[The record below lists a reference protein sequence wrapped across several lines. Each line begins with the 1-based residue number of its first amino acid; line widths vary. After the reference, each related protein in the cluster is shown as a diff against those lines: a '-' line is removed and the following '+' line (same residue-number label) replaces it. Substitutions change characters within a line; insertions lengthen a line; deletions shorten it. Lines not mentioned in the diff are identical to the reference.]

1 MKKITKYSLIIFVL
15 LTFAACKKFLNPDE
29 FSIVSGKNVY
39 TNLGLITNALTSA
52 YANLPGGYND
62 IGESWLSGA
71 ADELEAVS
79 STQSIQDFNQGNW
92 SAYNN
97 PDNQF
102 SRNYTGIRKV
112 ADFLQGTD
120 TLTWKSYQFS
130 DPVEYNRRTNLIIQY
145 RAEARFLRA
154 FFYAELIKRFGG
166 VPLVK
171 SKLSID
177 PNSNDLTNLKRNSFE
192 ECVNYIT
199 SECDSAAA
207 VLPLR
212 IATSDL
218 ASQDGRATRGAALA
232 LKSRVLL
239 YAASD
244 LFNQPGNSNPLIGYT
259 SGDQHA
265 RWILAAKASKDVM
278 NLNVYTL
285 NASYRNLFLL
295 GASSSSEVIFGRR
308 ISSSNYIDRLHYPI
322 GYDQGSTGN
331 CPVGNLVDDY
341 EMLDGS
347 AFNWNNPTQA
357 ANPYFGRDPRL
368 KASILTNNE
377 LWNKRNVDI
386 STNGL
391 DGLPKTR
398 ATKTGYYLKKFITD
412 NLNFTNGDRVP
423 HQWIFFRYAE
433 VLLNYAEAMN
443 EAYQSPTYKNS
454 DLNVSA
460 QEAINLVRR
469 RADVLM
475 PYNSSST
482 YSNLKLKLEH
492 ERRIELA
499 FEGHRWW
506 DLRRWMKG
514 SLLGSTITG
523 VTITANTSNNTFI
536 YQPIDVEQ
544 RVFDATKMYLYPI
557 PQSEINKTGGTIAQ
571 NPNWN

>member
-1 MKKITKYSLIIFVL
+1 MKKFTKFSLIFFVL
-15 LTFAACKKFLNPDE
+15 LSFAACKKFLNPDE

-52 YANLPGGYND
+52 YANLPAGYND

-79 STQSIQDFNQGNW
+79 PTGSIQYFNQGSW
-92 SAYNN
+92 GSYNN
-97 PDNQF
+97 PDDQF
-102 SRNYTGIRKV
+102 ARNYAGIRKV
-112 ADFLQGTD
+112 ADFLHGTD
-120 TLTWKSYQFS
+120 SLTWQSYQFS
-130 DPVEYNRRTNLIIQY
+130 DPVEYTRRTNLTIQY

-154 FFYAELIKRFGG
+154 FFYAELIKRYGG
-166 VPLVK
+166 VPLII

-177 PNSNDLTNLKRNSFE
+177 ANSNDLVNLKRNSFE

-199 SECDSAAA
+199 SECDAAA
-207 VLPLR
+207 AGLPLR
-212 IATSDL
+212 IATTDI

-244 LFNQPGNSNPLIGYT
+244 LFNQPGNTNALIGYT
-259 SGDQHA
+259 AGDRQA
-265 RWILAAKASKDVM
+265 RWILAAKASRDVM

-285 NASYRNLFLL
+285 NASYRNLFIL
-295 GASSSSEVIFGRR
+295 GAGTSPEVIFGRR
-308 ISSSNYIDRLHYPI
+308 IASSNVIDALNYPI
-322 GYDQGSTGN
+322 GYDQGKTGN

-347 AFNWNNPTQA
+347 VFNWNNPTQA
-357 ANPYFGRDPRL
+357 ANPYSGRDPRL
-368 KASILTNNE
+368 KASILTNNDS
-377 LWNKRNVDI
+377 WNKRNVDI

-443 EAYQSPTYKNS
+443 EAYQSPTLKNI
-454 DLNVSA
+454 DFNVSA

-475 PYNSSST
+475 PSNASTT
-482 YSNLKLKLEH
+482 YSDLKLKLEH

-523 VTITANTSNNTFI
+523 VTITANTNSTFI
-536 YQPIDVEQ
+536 YQPFNVEQ